1 MTSDAVIIIIIPSAG
16 FPPKQLFVNKMH
28 CFIDTE
34 LSGALVMSQCDKNR
48 GTRKVSELRTER
60 ERERIKIFILSP
72 FYLHLYEHFGNHG
85 I

>member
-34 LSGALVMSQCDKNR
+34 CSGALVMSQCDKNR
-48 GTRKVSELRTER
+48 GTRKVSELER
-60 ERERIKIFILSP
+60 ERERELKSYNLSCPLFIYIFMNIL
-72 FYLHLYEHFGNHG
+72 GTAV
-85 I
+85 